1 MGVER
6 LRELMLTTEELLGA
20 IVERLCVRPAILP
33 GQRVG
38 LVEKLLGG
46 FCRLGV
52 AARCQMA
59 ESKG

>member
-20 IVERLCVRPAILP
+20 IVERLGVRPAISP

-38 LVEKLLGG
+38 LVEKALG
-46 FCRLGV
+46 RIL
-52 AARCQMA
+52 
-59 ESKG
+59 